1 VNNETHTLRLPEPG
15 GLSFHMAASEFDAL
29 VDKGIEV
36 IIIITPKRRY
46 IASVDDW
53 LDYGYHDLEGDEDI
67 IVLNKSYM
75 GT

>member
-1 VNNETHTLRLPEPG
+1 MNNGTKTLHLPEPG
-15 GLSFHMAASEFDAL
+15 GLSFHMAASEFDEL
-29 VDKGIEV
+29 VDAGYEL
-36 IIIITPKRRY
+36 IIIVTPKRRY

-75 GT
+75 GA